1 MDLDLAPDP
10 LLVVPGPSQIP
21 PRVMRA
27 LMRTVDHRS
36 PHFHRLYRDVVEGL
50 RYVFRTNGDVYPIT
64 ASGTG
69 AVETMVLNFV
79 KPRDT
84 VLVPVFGSFSRR
96 LVNHLRRIGAE
107 VIEIDYGWDR
117 APTYDDLRAKVESM
131 GIKQVDVFATVYNDT
146 SPGIVFRDLPKV
158 ARWIKSYGALVLVD
172 NVSALGGDYFEVDSW
187 GIDVAVSSSQKCLA
201 APPVMS
207 FIAVASG
214 EAYRKAESINHPS
227 IYFDIKLMRK
237 FGEKFETPFTP
248 AVNYLFAVREALGI
262 IREIGLENWI
272 KWHIERGRAI
282 LNAFTRAGLEPFIRN
297 DYHRSTTVLS
307 FRYPPGVN
315 PDEFR
320 RTIYRL
326 GVSISDGMDEVKGK
340 VFRVGNMGYL
350 TRRDV
355 LTLVSSVIAVSLING
370 GNANNTAIG
379 DAFREVLNYWEPE
392 QLSVGEG

>member
-1 MDLDLAPDP
+1 MNLDLAPDP

-27 LMRTVDHRS
+27 LMRVVDHRS

-50 RYVFRTNGDVYPIT
+50 RYVFRTNGDVFPIT

-79 KPRDT
+79 RPRDT

-96 LVNHLRRIGAE
+96 LVNHLRRVGAE
-107 VIEIDYGWDR
+107 VIEVDYGWDR
-117 APTYDDLRAKVESM
+117 APTYDDLRARVESM

-158 ARWIKSYGALVLVD
+158 AGWIKSYGALVLVD

-207 FIAVASG
+207 FIAVASN
-214 EAYRKAESINHPS
+214 EAYRKADSVNHAS

-237 FGEKFETPFTP
+237 FGEKSETPFTP
-248 AVNYLFAVREALGI
+248 SVNYLFAIREALGI
-262 IREIGLENWI
+262 IREVGLENWI
-272 KWHIERGRAI
+272 RWHVERGKAI
-282 LNAFTRAGLEPFIRN
+282 VNALNKMGLEPFIKN
-297 DYHRSTTVLS
+297 DYYRSTTVLS
-307 FRYPPGVN
+307 FKYSQGIS

-320 RTIYRL
+320 KTVYRL
-326 GVSISDGMDEVKGK
+326 GVSISDAMDDVKGK
-340 VFRVGNMGYL
+340 AFRIGNMGYL

-355 LTLVSSVIAVSLING
+355 LTLVSSIMAALSIMNSTGSIN
-370 GNANNTAIG
+370 NMDVFKEI
-379 DAFREVLNYWEPE
+379 LNYWEP
-392 QLSVGEG
+392 QQFSMDEG

>member
-10 LLVVPGPSQIP
+10 LLAVPGPSQIP

-27 LMRTVDHRS
+27 LMRVVDHRS

-79 KPRDT
+79 KPGDV

-96 LVNHLRRIGAE
+96 LVNHLRRVGAE
-107 VIEIDYGWDR
+107 VIEVNYGWDR
-117 APTYDDLRAKVESM
+117 APTYDDLRARVESM

-158 ARWIKSYGALVLVD
+158 TKWIKSYGALVLVD

-207 FIAVASG
+207 FIAVASN
-214 EAYRKAESINHPS
+214 EAYRKADSVNHAS

-237 FGEKFETPFTP
+237 FGEKMETPFTP
-248 AVNYLFAVREALGI
+248 AVNYLFAIREALGI
-262 IREIGLENWI
+262 IREVGLENWI
-272 KWHIERGRAI
+272 RWHIERG
-282 LNAFTRAGLEPFIRN
+282 
-297 DYHRSTTVLS
+297 
-307 FRYPPGVN
+307 
-315 PDEFR
+315 
-320 RTIYRL
+320 
-326 GVSISDGMDEVKGK
+326 
-340 VFRVGNMGYL
+340 
-350 TRRDV
+350 
-355 LTLVSSVIAVSLING
+355 
-370 GNANNTAIG
+370 
-379 DAFREVLNYWEPE
+379 
-392 QLSVGEG
+392 